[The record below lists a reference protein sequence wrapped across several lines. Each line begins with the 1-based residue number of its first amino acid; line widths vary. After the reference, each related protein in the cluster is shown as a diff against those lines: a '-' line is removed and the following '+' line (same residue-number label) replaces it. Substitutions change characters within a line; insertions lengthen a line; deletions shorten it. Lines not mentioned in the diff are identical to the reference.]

1 MSIARNPQSA
11 FKPLAMTSIPP
22 VQQPA
27 ARPIKLTRLTP
38 ETTEFVVLSFEGPD
52 RYSLVGGLGVRA
64 TELSTT
70 LAELGFRV
78 RMYFIG
84 DPNFHHSESHLGGNL
99 TYHRWAQWLSAHHPG
114 GVYDGEESK
123 IQDFSSSIP
132 AHLISDIIE
141 PNARQGKVTIVLAE
155 EWHTTGAV
163 IRLSQLAIQQGL
175 HRNCLILWNANNT
188 FGFHSIDWQALRS
201 ACAITTV
208 SRYMKHLMADIGLNP
223 LVIPNGI
230 PQRWHEPIDPEG
242 MQQLRRSLE
251 HPETTKPLVLA
262 KVGRY
267 HPDKR
272 WLMAIEVVGQLK
284 RAGYNPKILIRG
296 SKDNHRLAI
305 LEKAFEQGLVW
316 AEIRPIKP
324 TLRHIC
330 QELKRNREA
339 DVLELDF
346 FVPEEFLRLLYGAAD
361 AVLANSLHE
370 PFGLVGLEVMAC
382 TGIAITGSS
391 GEDYANSFVNCVRI
405 DSDDP
410 REICVYLKDLMAH
423 PETALDIRGRARLTS
438 SLYVWELVVQE
449 LFRKIEFVAQ
459 MRGVSIH
466 H

>member
-1 MSIARNPQSA
+1 MSRTRNQRRI
-11 FKPLAMTSIPP
+11 FKSTPMTSIP
-22 VQQPA
+22 QIQIGTSSS
-27 ARPIKLTRLTP
+27 RPLTRLTP
-38 ETTEFVVLSFEGPD
+38 QTAEFVMLSFEGPD
-52 RYSLVGGLGVRA
+52 RYSLIGGLGVRA

-70 LAELGFRV
+70 LAEMGFRV
-78 RMYFIG
+78 RFYFIG
-84 DPNFHHSESHLGGNL
+84 DPAFSHSESHIGGNL
-99 TYHRWAQWLSAHHPG
+99 SYHRWAQWLSAHHPG

-132 AHLISDIIE
+132 SHLVNDIIR
-141 PNARQGKVTIVLAE
+141 PNAERDKVTIVLAE

-163 IRLSQLAIQQGL
+163 IQLSQLLIQQAL
-175 HRNCLILWNANNT
+175 HRHCLILWNANNT
-188 FGFHSIDWQALRS
+188 FGFHCIDWQALRS

-230 PQRWHEPIDPEG
+230 PQRWHEQVDSEE
-242 MQQLRRSLE
+242 MQQLRRSLD
-251 HPETTKPLVLA
+251 HPGDAKTLMLA

-284 RAGYNPKILIRG
+284 RAGYHPKILIRG
-296 SKDNHRLAI
+296 SKDNHRIAI

-346 FVPEEFLRLLYGAAD
+346 FVPEEFMRVLYGAAD

-382 TGIAITGSS
+382 TGIAVTGSS

-423 PETALDIRGRARLTS
+423 PETAQDIRGRARLTS